1 MYFQMKLFLIGHNV
15 ATTTDLPILMDVLLN
30 EFQKKPAVPTDLPF
44 LGEVL
49 LSEFQ
54 KCTYNAVQMDVLIN
68 KFQKIN
74 NEEAKK
80 QANNTC
86 KRNICKKQFHKQLR
100 TEK

>member
-44 LGEVL
+44 LVEVL

-54 KCTYNAVQMDVLIN
+54 KCTYNAVQMDVFLTNSKKLTTKKLKN
-68 KFQKIN
+68 KQTTL
-74 NEEAKK
+74 AK
-80 QANNTC
+80 
-86 KRNICKKQFHKQLR
+86 
-100 TEK
+100 EKMK